1 MSFTHLSSGAQARSV
16 HVRWQGFKLPTDGT
30 RFFSPLRKT
39 LLPLPKTLLQLH
51 RNSNP
56 NHENPRRSRRRNPL
70 LHLSPPRLP
79 RRIKTKVRISSP
91 SPLLFFQSLSL
102 SGFLFFP
109 SQVFRFYRKRS
120 RLRWKCRSSDLLR
133 SASRGNF
140 STIPCISDP
149 SSFLFLVFCEIFDG
163 FRSSEA

>member
-1 MSFTHLSSGAQARSV
+1 MFGGKVLSFPPTVPASFLPCLKPYCRFLKPFCNSTATQTLTMKTLDEADVGILCYISRLPGFRGVLKQRFESRLHLLSSS
-16 HVRWQGFKLPTDGT
+16 
-30 RFFSPLRKT
+30 
-39 LLPLPKTLLQLH
+39 
-51 RNSNP
+51 SN
-56 NHENPRRSRRRNPL
+56 
-70 LHLSPPRLP
+70 
-79 RRIKTKVRISSP
+79 
-91 SPLLFFQSLSL
+91 LSL

-149 SSFLFLVFCEIFDG
+149 SSFLFLVFSEIFDG
-163 FRSSEA
+163 FRSSEAWGEESGSF